1 MSSSLD
7 QARLAV
13 LVHEVRSPVAAL
25 SAVAETVGD
34 LAADDS
40 MRRELVRLALAASLG
55 IERIVMDLAVASVR
69 LQPVDVGALV
79 RDAVASFSVR
89 GDNVVLEGDVAK
101 LLVDG
106 DPVRLRQV
114 LDNLIGNALAH
125 GSAGAPV
132 VVRASPSSEDVAI
145 AVSDTGAGIPHDAR
159 VRIFD
164 LGVRLDAEATGSG
177 IGLTLSR
184 AIVHAHGGALDLES
198 VPRKGSTFTIVLPL
212 RPVQPATRASSS

>member
-1 MSSSLD
+1 MSSGLD

-34 LAADDS
+34 LPADDA

-69 LQPVDVGALV
+69 LEPVDVGALV

-132 VVRASPSSEDVAI
+132 VVRASPSREDVAI
-145 AVSDTGAGIPHDAR
+145 AVSDTGTGIPHDAR

-198 VPRKGSTFTIVLPL
+198 VPSKGSTFTIVLPL
-212 RPVQPATRASSS
+212 RPVQPAT

>member
-1 MSSSLD
+1 MSSGLD

-25 SAVAETVGD
+25 SAVAETVAD
-34 LAADDS
+34 LPADDA
-40 MRRELVRLALAASLG
+40 MRRELVRLALAASRG

-69 LQPVDVGALV
+69 LEPVDAGALV
-79 RDAVASFSVR
+79 RDAVTSFAVR
-89 GDNVVLEGDVAK
+89 GDSVVLDGEAPT

-114 LDNLIGNALAH
+114 VDNLIGNALAY

-132 VVRASPSSEDVAI
+132 VVRASWMADGVAI
-145 AVSDTGAGIPHDAR
+145 AVSDAGPGIPRDALA
-159 VRIFD
+159 RIFD

-184 AIVHAHGGALDLES
+184 AIVHAHGGTLDVES
-198 VPRKGSTFTIVLPL
+198 VPGEGSTFTIVLPG
-212 RPVQPATRASSS
+212 RSIQPAT

>member
-1 MSSSLD
+1 MSSGLD

-25 SAVAETVGD
+25 SAVAETVAD
-34 LAADDS
+34 LSADDS
-40 MRRELVRLALAASLG
+40 MRRELVRLALAASRG

-69 LQPVDVGALV
+69 LEPFDVGALV

-125 GSAGAPV
+125 GAAAAPV
-132 VVRASPSSEDVAI
+132 VVRTSPSREDVTI
-145 AVSDTGAGIPHDAR
+145 AVSDTGPGIPHVAR

-164 LGVRLDAEATGSG
+164 LGVRLDAGATGSG

-184 AIVHAHGGALDLES
+184 AIVHAHGGTLELES
-198 VPRKGSTFTIVLPL
+198 VPSEGSTFSIVLPL
-212 RPVQPATRASSS
+212 RPVQPAT

>member
-1 MSSSLD
+1 MSSGLD

-25 SAVAETVGD
+25 SAVAETVAD
-34 LAADDS
+34 LSADDS
-40 MRRELVRLALAASLG
+40 MRRELVRLALAASRG

-69 LQPVDVGALV
+69 LEPFDVGALV

-114 LDNLIGNALAH
+114 LDNLIGNALAY
-125 GSAGAPV
+125 GTAGAPV
-132 VVRASPSSEDVAI
+132 VVRTSSSREDVTI
-145 AVSDTGAGIPHDAR
+145 AVSDTGPGIPHDAR

-164 LGVRLDAEATGSG
+164 LGVRLDAGATGSG

-184 AIVHAHGGALDLES
+184 AIVHAHGGTLELES
-198 VPRKGSTFTIVLPL
+198 VPSEGSTFSIVLPL
-212 RPVQPATRASSS
+212 RPVQPAT

>member
-1 MSSSLD
+1 MSSGLD
-7 QARLAV
+7 QARLTV

-25 SAVAETVGD
+25 SAVAETMAD
-34 LAADDS
+34 LPADDS

-69 LQPVDVGALV
+69 LEPVDVEVLV

-89 GDNVVLEGDVAK
+89 GHDVMLEGDAAR

-114 LDNLIGNALAH
+114 LDNLIGNALVH

-132 VVRASPSSEDVAI
+132 VVRTSRLEGSATI
-145 AVSDTGAGIPHDAR
+145 AVSDTGPGIPHDERA
-159 VRIFD
+159 RIFE
-164 LGVRLDAEATGSG
+164 LGARLDTEARGSG

-184 AIVHAHGGALDLES
+184 AILHAHGGALDVES
-198 VPRKGSTFTIVLPL
+198 VSGKGSTFTIVLPV
-212 RPVQPATRASSS
+212 RATQPAT

>member
-1 MSSSLD
+1 MSSGLD

-25 SAVAETVGD
+25 SAVAETVAD
-34 LAADDS
+34 LPPDYS
-40 MRRELVRLALAASLG
+40 MRRELVRLALAASRG

-69 LQPVDVGALV
+69 LEPVDVGALV

-101 LLVDG
+101 VLVDG

-114 LDNLIGNALAH
+114 LDNLIGNGLAH
-125 GSAGAPV
+125 GSAGTPV
-132 VVRASPSSEDVAI
+132 VVRSSLSREDVAI
-145 AVSDTGAGIPHDAR
+145 AVSDTGPGIPHDAL
-159 VRIFD
+159 VGIFD
-164 LGVRLDAEATGSG
+164 LGVSLDAGATGSG

-184 AIVHAHGGALDLES
+184 AIVRAHGGALDVES
-198 VPRKGSTFTIVLPL
+198 VPSEGSTFTIVLPL
-212 RPVQPATRASSS
+212 RPVHPAT

>member
-1 MSSSLD
+1 MSSGLD

-13 LVHEVRSPVAAL
+13 LVHEIRSPVAAL

-34 LAADDS
+34 LPADDS

-114 LDNLIGNALAH
+114 LDNLIGNALVH

-132 VVRASPSSEDVAI
+132 VVRARPSSEDVEI

-198 VPRKGSTFTIVLPL
+198 VPSKGSTFTIVLPL
-212 RPVQPATRASSS
+212 RPVQPAT

>member
-1 MSSSLD
+1 MSSGLD

-34 LAADDS
+34 LPADDS

-69 LQPVDVGALV
+69 LEPVDVGALV

-132 VVRASPSSEDVAI
+132 VVRASPSREDVAI

-184 AIVHAHGGALDLES
+184 AIVLAHGGALDLES
-198 VPRKGSTFTIVLPL
+198 VPSKGSTFTIVLPL
-212 RPVQPATRASSS
+212 RPVQPAT

>member
-1 MSSSLD
+1 MSSGLD

-25 SAVAETVGD
+25 SAVAETMAD
-34 LAADDS
+34 LPADDS

-69 LQPVDVGALV
+69 LEPVDVEVLV

-89 GDNVVLEGDVAK
+89 GHNVMLEGDAAR

-114 LDNLIGNALAH
+114 LDNLIGNALVH

-132 VVRASPSSEDVAI
+132 VVRTSRSEESATI
-145 AVSDTGAGIPHDAR
+145 AVSDTGPGIPQDERAR
-159 VRIFD
+159 VFE

-184 AIVHAHGGALDLES
+184 AILDAHGGALEIES
-198 VPRKGSTFTIVLPL
+198 VPGEGSTFTIVLPV
-212 RPVQPATRASSS
+212 RAIQPAT

>member
-1 MSSSLD
+1 MSSGLD

-34 LAADDS
+34 LPADDS

-69 LQPVDVGALV
+69 LEPVDVGALV

-89 GDNVVLEGDVAK
+89 GDNVVLEGDIAK

-198 VPRKGSTFTIVLPL
+198 VPSKGSTFTIVLPL
-212 RPVQPATRASSS
+212 RPVQPAT

>member
-1 MSSSLD
+1 MSSGLD

-13 LVHEVRSPVAAL
+13 LVHEIRSPVAAL

-34 LAADDS
+34 LPADDS

-106 DPVRLRQV
+106 DPIRLRQV
-114 LDNLIGNALAH
+114 LDNLIGNALVH

-132 VVRASPSSEDVAI
+132 VVRARPSSEDVAI
-145 AVSDTGAGIPHDAR
+145 AVSDTGAGSPHDAR

-164 LGVRLDAEATGSG
+164 IGVRLDAEATGSG

-198 VPRKGSTFTIVLPL
+198 VPSKGSTFTIVLPL
-212 RPVQPATRASSS
+212 RPVQPAT